1 MNEFP
6 VVSAIEQ
13 AEAKRTVATE
23 IASIDLKMGEMIRQV
38 AEANGYDSIETI
50 NVLERNGLPS
60 ALQFVQP
67 LLEILK
73 RSSDSPLRSLSTM
86 EISCL
91 YVDNARRQVI
101 VLDILE
107 EEMNAGR
114 KPRFQTGMTKQLWA
128 TYRARVQAAKHR
140 EGIRMNRTR
149 DDYQREVVE
158 LRDKVNVYEFVL
170 EKVAKELDMDVNE
183 FCSDILKGDS

>member
-1 MNEFP
+1 MSIP
-6 VVSAIEQ
+6 PIAPAQVEQ
-13 AEAKRTVATE
+13 RRTVATE
-23 IASIDLKMGEMIRQV
+23 IGSIDMRLGEMIRQV

-73 RSSDSPLRSLSTM
+73 RSSDSPLRGLSTM

-91 YVDNARRQVI
+91 YVDNARRQAI
-101 VLDILE
+101 ILDVLE
-107 EEMNAGR
+107 EQMNAGLR
-114 KPRFQTGMTKQLWA
+114 PTFQTGMTKQLWA
-128 TYRARVQAAKHR
+128 TYRARVMAAKHR

-158 LRDKVNVYEFVL
+158 LRDKVNTYEFVL

-183 FCSDILKGDS
+183 FCSDILKGNN